1 LNLRE
6 MIKRKITYSEVIVSY
21 EGKSYSYIVY
31 GVTTP
36 KKEMKKVLN
45 IVYGVTTPKKEMKK
59 VLKDY
64 KGEEIPRITV
74 ITVTERRAISLEN
87 FIKNSILISEGEEN

>member
-1 LNLRE
+1 
-6 MIKRKITYSEVIVSY
+6 MIKRKITYSEVMVSY
-21 EGKSYSYIVY
+21 EGKSYSY
-31 GVTTP
+31 
-36 KKEMKKVLN
+36 

-74 ITVTERRAISLEN
+74 ITVTEKRAISLEN
-87 FIKNSILISEGEEN
+87 FINNSILINESEEN

>member
-1 LNLRE
+1 MNLRE

-21 EGKSYSYIVY
+21 EGSGYYYLVY
-31 GVTTP
+31 G
-36 KKEMKKVLN
+36 E
-45 IVYGVTTPKKEMKK
+45 TTPKKEMKK

-74 ITVTERRAISLEN
+74 HTVTEKRAISLEN

>member
-1 LNLRE
+1 
-6 MIKRKITYSEVIVSY
+6 MIKRKITYSEVMVSY
-21 EGKSYSYIVY
+21 EGKNYSY
-31 GVTTP
+31 
-36 KKEMKKVLN
+36 

-74 ITVTERRAISLEN
+74 ITVTEKRAISLEN
-87 FIKNSILISEGEEN
+87 FIKNSIIINESEEI

>member
-1 LNLRE
+1 MNLRE
-6 MIKRKITYSEVIVSY
+6 MIKRKITYSEVMVSY
-21 EGKSYSYIVY
+21 EGKSYSY
-31 GVTTP
+31 
-36 KKEMKKVLN
+36 

-74 ITVTERRAISLEN
+74 ITVTEKRAISLEN
-87 FIKNSILISEGEEN
+87 FINNSIIINESEEN